1 MAGSSRR
8 SLHDRAGPYADDHLP
23 GASKQIQRDIEL
35 EYTKSVSN
43 RLVSLAERQADASDS
58 LWVAIT
64 LFVYRKSDVGGGA
77 AGIRPP
83 FPSIVEHVLVSEPPE
98 LHTLWS
104 FVGLRA
110 V

>member
-1 MAGSSRR
+1 MIGRGLTR
-8 SLHDRAGPYADDHLP
+8 MITFP

-64 LFVYRKSDVGGGA
+64 FFVYSYRKSDVGGGA

-83 FPSIVEHVLVSEPPE
+83 FPSIVEHVLASEPPE
-98 LHTLWS
+98 MRTL
-104 FVGLRA
+104 FTRTKTI
-110 V
+110 

>member
-1 MAGSSRR
+1 MGS
-8 SLHDRAGPYADDHLP
+8 
-23 GASKQIQRDIEL
+23 
-35 EYTKSVSN
+35 N
-43 RLVSLAERQADASDS
+43 N
-58 LWVAIT
+58 
-64 LFVYRKSDVGGGA
+64 FVYRKRDLGLGA
-77 AGIRPP
+77 GGIRPP